1 MSLTE
6 THRYDD
12 IIDLPHHQSQTHAH
26 MSMHNRAAQ
35 FMPFA
40 ALTGYDD
47 IIRQTA
53 QSSDDAVERANR
65 PSISTRVTFPPEA
78 AAMTNVADCCI

>member
-26 MSMHNRAAQ
+26 MSMHNRAA
-35 FMPFA
+35 
-40 ALTGYDD
+40 LTGYDD

-65 PSISTRVTFPPEA
+65 PVDLAEGYLSA
-78 AAMTNVADCCI
+78 

>member
-12 IIDLPHHQSQTHAH
+12 IIDLHHHRSQTHIH

-53 QSSDDAVERANR
+53 QSSDDVVERANR
-65 PSISTRVTFPPEA
+65 PVDLDEGYLSA
-78 AAMTNVADCCI
+78 

>member
-40 ALTGYDD
+40 ADRL
-47 IIRQTA
+47 RRHHQTN
-53 QSSDDAVERANR
+53 RAIQR
-65 PSISTRVTFPPEA
+65 
-78 AAMTNVADCCI
+78 

>member
-12 IIDLPHHQSQTHAH
+12 IIDMPHHQSQTHAH

-53 QSSDDAVERANR
+53 QSSDEAVERANT
-65 PSISTRVTFPPEA
+65 PVDLVEGYLSA
-78 AAMTNVADCCI
+78 

>member
-35 FMPFA
+35 FMAFRRPDR
-40 ALTGYDD
+40 L
-47 IIRQTA
+47 RRHHQTNRA
-53 QSSDDAVERANR
+53 IQHDAVERANR
-65 PSISTRVTFPPEA
+65 PVDLERLPFRLKRLL
-78 AAMTNVADCCI
+78 